1 MSRRNIIV
9 LVVCTLILMVV
20 SISTVRKE
28 PAISG
33 AFLSLNKDL
42 SRDEVETG
50 DEYYYFNDLKP
61 DIFLILSVEDL
72 YTGDRINI
80 KWSMIENGT
89 GEVVQENTIYPDQEG
104 SGEIVISFIKRNES
118 YAPGMYSVDVFLN
131 SEIGLSRQFLLS
143 DGE

>member
-72 YTGDRINI
+72 DTGDRINI

-89 GEVVQENTIYPDQEG
+89 GEVVQENTVYPDQEG

-118 YAPGMYSVDVFLN
+118 YTPGMYIVDVFLN